1 MDRDAAVAAGWEKA
15 RADGRVR
22 DELLDLAHAE
32 PRLRDRYPWIGM
44 GELHFSR
51 TTEYPW
57 TWDAR
62 FVLSEYGG
70 TYFVMGPSRQDV
82 VGRVETAREAID
94 LVLET
99 LPDE

>member
-1 MDRDAAVAAGWEKA
+1 MDTDAAVAAGWRKA

-22 DELLDLAHAE
+22 DELLDLAYAE
-32 PRLRDRYPWIGM
+32 PRLRRRYPWIGM

-70 TYFVMGPSRQDV
+70 TYFVLGPTRQDV

-94 LVLET
+94 LVLAS
-99 LPDE
+99 LPQE

>member
-1 MDRDAAVAAGWEKA
+1 MDTNAAVAEGWRRA

-22 DELLDLAHAE
+22 AELLDLAWAE
-32 PRLRDRYPWIGM
+32 PRLRRRFPWIGM

-51 TTEYPW
+51 TPEYPW

-70 TYFVMGPSRQDV
+70 TYFVMGPTRQDA
-82 VGRVETAREAID
+82 VGRVTTAREAVD

-99 LPDE
+99 LPED